1 LLVAPRGFCAGVR
14 VAVDCLDQIVAARSG
29 PVYAYHQIVHNNQV
43 VDSFQSRGVVFVDDI
58 QKIPNDAVVVF
69 SAHGVAPEI
78 YRQARARNLTIVDAT
93 CPLVMKVHLE
103 ARRFQQ
109 EGYSIVLIGHR
120 GHDEVIGIQGEA
132 AESIQV
138 VETLEEIATVKVPDP
153 QKVAVLTQTT
163 LSLDETKAMIAA
175 LRLRFPLLRLPHK
188 DDICYATQNRQEA
201 LKAALAQAD
210 IALVIGSRSSSNT
223 QRLRALSCEYGVRS
237 YLVDRPQEI
246 DLEWFCDAHRV
257 VLTDGAS
264 VPEELVTEVMHWLS
278 ERFLLEIK
286 ERIYREEQVNFV
298 LPASAISASYATTP

>member
-1 LLVAPRGFCAGVR
+1 MHTT
-14 VAVDCLDQIVAARSG
+14 RSFTTTRWST
-29 PVYAYHQIVHNNQV
+29 P
-43 VDSFQSRGVVFVDDI
+43 SSRGAWYSSMTSE
-58 QKIPNDAVVVF
+58 IPNDAVVVF

-109 EGYSIVLIGHR
+109 EGYNIVLIGHR

-210 IALVIGSRSSSNT
+210 IALVIG
-223 QRLRALSCEYGVRS
+223 AA
-237 YLVDRPQEI
+237 P
-246 DLEWFCDAHRV
+246 
-257 VLTDGAS
+257 
-264 VPEELVTEVMHWLS
+264 VPIL
-278 ERFLLEIK
+278 
-286 ERIYREEQVNFV
+286 ND
-298 LPASAISASYATTP
+298 